1 MGKGDVKGKGKMWF
15 KIEYSKAQFM
25 VHIRY
30 LKRKGRGWEAELKRK
45 RKSTK
50 LPNSNVPPKIQT
62 NEKCKHPY
70 KKQISIKI
78 QTSKKK

>member
-1 MGKGDVKGKGKMWF
+1 MWF

-30 LKRKGRGWEAELKRK
+30 LKRKGRRWEAELKRK
-45 RKSTK
+45 RKST

-62 NEKCKHPY
+62 NEKFKHPY
-70 KKQISIKI
+70 KNKLA
-78 QTSKKK
+78 